1 VNGGRERKAIALH
14 DGRTTS
20 PHSMTISQYETSN
33 VYLAA
38 FLLCQGAT
46 LLGFERVSPR
56 RNLFRFASDEALH
69 NLLRLYWQNVPFTIV
84 PTKLFDS
91 LKELKSRTRLRPT
104 ATSGQSTPPQ
114 PATPPEEVWEGAQA
128 PIVDSS
134 IEPC

>member
-1 VNGGRERKAIALH
+1 MIA
-14 DGRTTS
+14 
-20 PHSMTISQYETSN
+20 SQYETSN

-84 PTKLFDS
+84 PTKLFNS
-91 LKELKSRTRLRPT
+91 LRELKSRTRLRPGATQEKSTPQPVT
-104 ATSGQSTPPQ
+104 AT
-114 PATPPEEVWEGAQA
+114 EEAWEGAQA
-128 PIVDSS
+128 PIVDSG